1 MLAAFTLHSANGGVQ
16 EQAMKVAGNLSY
28 ENDERTSYL
37 VAAGVV
43 DLVRKIGWMT
53 IRLGS
58 TTCMANLEC
67 LCQCT

>member
-1 MLAAFTLHSANGGVQ
+1 LLSAFTLHSTNGGVQ

-43 DLVRKIGWMT
+43 DLVRNIIG
-53 IRLGS
+53 
-58 TTCMANLEC
+58 
-67 LCQCT
+67 